1 MVLLERMSGRQVAPE
16 ASLESA
22 ADHVLFPE
30 ESLQKSQAPLPV
42 DREQER
48 VKRVDQ
54 GDMSAREC
62 LFAHNG
68 KYTVAQRYPLPLETL
83 SLPPFDSHVSRQTA
97 HELYIIFL
105 RGEAQAPSRVGWW
118 I

>member
-1 MVLLERMSGRQVAPE
+1 MPSRQVAPE

-30 ESLQKSQAPLPV
+30 ESLQKSQAPLLV
-42 DREQER
+42 GREQER

-54 GDMSAREC
+54 AYTSARER
-62 LFAHNG
+62 LFAYNG

-83 SLPPFDSHVSRQTA
+83 SLPPFDSCVSRQTA
-97 HELYIIFL
+97 HEL
-105 RGEAQAPSRVGWW
+105 
-118 I
+118 

>member
-1 MVLLERMSGRQVAPE
+1 MPSRQVAPE

-30 ESLQKSQAPLPV
+30 KSLQKSQAPLMV
-42 DREQER
+42 GREQER
-48 VKRVDQ
+48 VKSIDQ

-62 LFAHNG
+62 IFAYNG

-97 HELYIIFL
+97 HEFYSQQ
-105 RGEAQAPSRVGWW
+105 GGV
-118 I
+118 